1 MILEKTNIEDIILLT
16 PRVYQDER
24 GYFMESYNQKK
35 VEILIKDH
43 FVQDNES
50 ESHKNVLRGL
60 HFQLPPH
67 AQSKLIRVIKGS
79 ILDIAVDLRK
89 ESSTYGK
96 HFKHI
101 LSGENKK
108 QLYIPVGFAHGFLSL
123 ENNTILNYKC
133 SDYYDAKAEASI
145 LWNDPDLAIDWD
157 TEHRVETQPSAWLC
171 RGTAPRHQR
180 YRAVKTFPGERPG

>member
-16 PRVYQDER
+16 PRVYKDER

-35 VEILIKDH
+35 VEILIKDR

-50 ESHKNVLRGL
+50 VSHKNVLRGL
-60 HFQLPPH
+60 HFQLPPY
-67 AQSKLIRVIKGS
+67 AQSKLIRVVKGS

-89 ESSTYGK
+89 DSSTYGE
-96 HFKHI
+96 HFKHV

-123 ENNTILNYKC
+123 EDNTILNYKC
-133 SDYYDAKAEASI
+133 SDYYSASAEAAI
-145 LWNDPDLAIDWD
+145 IWNDPQLKIDWGIENPILAEKD
-157 TEHRVETQPSAWLC
+157 QLAENFI
-171 RGTAPRHQR
+171 
-180 YRAVKTFPGERPG
+180 TFENPF

>member
-16 PRVYQDER
+16 PRVYKDER

-35 VEILIKDH
+35 VEILIKDR

-89 ESSTYGK
+89 ESSTYGQ

-108 QLYIPVGFAHGFLSL
+108 QLYIPIGFAHGFLSL
-123 ENNTILNYKC
+123 EDNTILNYKC
-133 SDYYDAKAEASI
+133 SDYYDANTEASI
-145 LWNDPDLAIDWD
+145 LWNDPNLAIDWGID
-157 TEHRVETQPSAWLC
+157 NPILAEKDQLA
-171 RGTAPRHQR
+171 QNFI
-180 YRAVKTFPGERPG
+180 TFENPF

>member
-16 PRVYQDER
+16 PRVYEDER

-35 VEILIKDH
+35 VDKLIKDH

-67 AQSKLIRVIKGS
+67 AQSKLIRVIRGS

-108 QLYIPVGFAHGFLSL
+108 QLYIPIGFAHGFLSL

-145 LWNDPDLAIDWD
+145 LWNDPDLAIDWGID
-157 TEHRVETQPSAWLC
+157 NPILAEKDRLAENFV
-171 RGTAPRHQR
+171 
-180 YRAVKTFPGERPG
+180 TFENPF

>member
-16 PRVYQDER
+16 PRVYEDDR

-35 VEILIKDH
+35 VEILIKDR

-89 ESSTYGK
+89 DSSTYGK

-108 QLYIPVGFAHGFLSL
+108 QLYIPIGFAHGFLSL
-123 ENNTILNYKC
+123 EDNTILNYKC
-133 SDYYDAKAEASI
+133 SDYYNANAEASI
-145 LWNDPDLAIDWD
+145 LWNDPDLAIDWGVD
-157 TEHRVETQPSAWLC
+157 NPILAEKDQLAENFV
-171 RGTAPRHQR
+171 
-180 YRAVKTFPGERPG
+180 TFENPF